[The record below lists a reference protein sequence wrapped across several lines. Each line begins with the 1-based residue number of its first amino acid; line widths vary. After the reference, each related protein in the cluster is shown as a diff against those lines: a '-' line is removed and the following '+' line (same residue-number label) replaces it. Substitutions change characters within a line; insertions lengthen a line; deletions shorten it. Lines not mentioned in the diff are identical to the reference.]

1 MAMGSPSNDLNDPGR
16 AHSDVASRAA
26 RPVAHV
32 TSAAAARARRPLG
45 PPDRLERFDH
55 AVSTQ
60 PAGGILRAA
69 QFRAPQTG
77 GRNTMKRPLGYLAV
91 GLAMTFTLAACGGGS
106 GGNTGGNGDVAAGDA
121 TSAVGPIK
129 IWYSNNEQEV
139 AWGEQVVA
147 AWNTANPDQKVTA
160 EQIPAGKSSEEVIG
174 AAIVAGN
181 APCLIYNTAPAAV
194 ADFQAQGGLVDLTQF
209 EDGASYIE
217 TRSGDGAAQFASA
230 DGGYYQL
237 PWKANPVVIF
247 YNKAI
252 FTTAGLDPENP
263 ELSTF
268 DDFIATG
275 QTIVDSGAAQYAIYP
290 AASSE
295 FYQSWFD
302 FYPIYAA
309 QSEGTQL
316 IADGKATF
324 MNDAGLATMEFWK
337 TLYADGLAGK
347 EPYTGDSF
355 VDGVSAMAIAGP
367 WAVASYE
374 GKVDWGTV
382 PVPTS
387 GGLSPE
393 ETYTFDDAKNIGL
406 YTACENQ
413 ATAWEFLKYSTSQEQ
428 DGVLLEMTGQIPLRT
443 DIATAYAD
451 YFTANPGFA
460 AWAAQSQHTVAVP
473 NTLNSTEIWQTFR
486 DAWSG
491 AIIFGTGDLNSTMQG
506 AADAIDALAT
516 S

>member
-1 MAMGSPSNDLNDPGR
+1 
-16 AHSDVASRAA
+16 
-26 RPVAHV
+26 
-32 TSAAAARARRPLG
+32 
-45 PPDRLERFDH
+45 
-55 AVSTQ
+55 
-60 PAGGILRAA
+60 
-69 QFRAPQTG
+69 
-77 GRNTMKRPLGYLAV
+77 MKRPLGYLAV

-106 GGNTGGNGDVAAGDA
+106 GGSGGSTGGGDA
-121 TSAVGPIK
+121 LTAVGPIK

-147 AWNTANPDQKVTA
+147 AWNTANPDQKVSA

-174 AAIVAGN
+174 AAIAAGN

-194 ADFQAQGGLVDLTQF
+194 ADFQQQGGLVDLAQF
-209 EDGASYIE
+209 ADGKSYIE

-263 ELSTF
+263 ALSTF
-268 DDFIATG
+268 DDFIATA
-275 QTIVDSGAAQYAIYP
+275 QTIVDSGAAQYGIYP
-290 AASSE
+290 APSSE

-309 QSEGTQL
+309 ESKGTQL

-337 TLYADGLAGK
+337 TLYTDGLAGQ

-387 GGLSPE
+387 GGLSAE
-393 ETYTFDDAKNIGL
+393 ETYTFDDAKNIGM

-486 DAWSG
+486 DAWSS
-491 AIIFGTGDLNSTMQG
+491 AVIFGTGDLNSTMQG